1 MSAILQHFDLFVLIS
16 LRTVAFIVASPL
28 TSIRAWPTWAKI
40 ALAFSL
46 SYVAVPS
53 VSGSVPDVMQNP
65 GMFVV
70 DGILEA
76 FVGLLLGFLAT
87 WIFSAIS
94 IAGQLID
101 IQIGFSMATL
111 LAPGSGVQSG
121 LIGNFYNLLFT
132 LYFVGLGGLDGLM
145 LTILQSFHAIPVD
158 HAHLPANW
166 PAILLQLMG
175 MVMALGVEIALPV
188 LAALFLSDVTFAFL
202 SRAVP
207 QMNVFV
213 VGLPVKLFAGLAMF
227 AIVMPGTVY
236 LFNQVFMFLF
246 REMQSFMQVLGG

>member
-1 MSAILQHFDLFVLIS
+1 MILQHFDLFVLIS
-16 LRTVAFIVASPL
+16 LRTVAFIAASPL

-40 ALAFSL
+40 GLAFSL
-46 SYVAVPS
+46 SYVAVPN
-53 VSGSVPDVMQNP
+53 VPGNVPDVMQNP
-65 GMFVV
+65 GAFVL
-70 DGILEA
+70 DGTLEA

-101 IQIGFSMATL
+101 MQIGFSMASL
-111 LAPGSGVQSG
+111 LAPGSGVQAG
-121 LIGNFYNLLFT
+121 LIGNLYNLLFT
-132 LYFVGLGGLDGLM
+132 LYFVGMGGLDGMM
-145 LTILQSFHAIPVD
+145 LTILQSFATIPVD
-158 HAHLPANW
+158 HAHLPGNW
-166 PAILLQLMG
+166 PGMLLQLMG
-175 MVMALGVEIALPV
+175 LVMALGVEIALPV

-227 AIVMPGTVY
+227 AVVMPGTVY
-236 LFNQVFMFLF
+236 LFNQVFMLLF
-246 REMQSFMQVLGG
+246 REMQSFMRVLGG